1 MKAAGF
7 QQHSVKPQDR
17 RYLENVNPDCGS
29 SVKNWMGYARDLFTH
44 TSVTLNWIV
53 LGYSYIF

>member
-17 RYLENVNPDCGS
+17 RYLENVNRDCGS
-29 SVKNWMGYARDLFTH
+29 SIKNWMVCATDLFTH
-44 TSVTLNWIV
+44 TSITLSWIV
-53 LGYSYIF
+53 LDYNYIF